1 MTRFDTQL
9 EGYILG
15 LDILHNKGHSVYT
28 NRNNVAAKL
37 LEGQY
42 HYTT

>member
-1 MTRFDTQL
+1 MFDIQL
-9 EGYILG
+9 EGYKLG
-15 LDILHNKGHSVYT
+15 LDILSNKGHSVYT
-28 NRNNVAAKL
+28 SHNNVAAKL